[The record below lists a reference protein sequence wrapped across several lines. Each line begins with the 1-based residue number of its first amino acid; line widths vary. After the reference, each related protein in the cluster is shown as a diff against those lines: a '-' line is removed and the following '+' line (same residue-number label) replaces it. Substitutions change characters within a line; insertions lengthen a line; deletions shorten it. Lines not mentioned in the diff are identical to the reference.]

1 MKLYRKY
8 ILFIIVC
15 FIMLLPCSLTNLNV
29 KANSAQTYWSGVDAM
44 GTIVTSDD
52 CPLEVTKEVLTF
64 DLLDFPNIYVDNE
77 INYNGKVTAEYTFYN
92 PTDLTINATLA
103 FPFGTLPN
111 YINQV
116 DDTDK
121 YDVLVN
127 NKAVD
132 KSIRYTY
139 NIIDNS
145 ILEQLP
151 KIQDTYITNDLFKPD
166 TTVTEYYYE
175 VKNMDDNG
183 KVSLSFNVAFDYF
196 KNNERIII
204 FSGQNGY
211 SIQNNGSYRLNKFVK
226 NNENIS
232 VIVIGKPLESNIDFK
247 LYKNASVKDTEI
259 INGTVSYQKKDTST
273 LEQFLLKNY
282 NDEMDISKVDYYN
295 SLLDYLM
302 IKTKDYGFF
311 TGDPR
316 YYQANSNELF
326 SYLLMRW
333 YQYKIV
339 IGPKETITNSVTAP
353 IYPAINMDYNPTLYT
368 YTYLL
373 SPAST
378 WASFNDLEIVINS
391 PFYIINS
398 SIDGF
403 EKTENGYRLI
413 SDNLPDKELE
423 FSLSVSEE
431 VVKKKSSA
439 FSMIVLASVYV
450 VFGFFLLLISIAV
463 IILIILIVLKAY
475 KKKRSVKTGDN

>member
-166 TTVTEYYYE
+166 TTVSEYYYE

-273 LEQFLLKNY
+273 LEQFLLKDY

-295 SLLDYLM
+295 SLLDYLI

-368 YTYLL
+368 YKYLL

-475 KKKRSVKTGDN
+475 KKSDL